1 MRSGK
6 LSDETKSI
14 FSAMM
19 TIGREE
25 VGARADGTAE
35 EEDPMAAMMG
45 GGARVGRVYSRFHPL
60 LGSDEPIATVP
71 LTSASAAQALQLLEP
86 HFLNVPRGGARASD
100 VDEDDVSC
108 PRTTIVLRAPAS
120 PVGFQ
125 SAAQALQWLR
135 AGEGDVG
142 RLFYRLAVTFT
153 LTAAVKGT
161 DPAATAAAAA
171 TAVDADADADTYV
184 HSKDTQRALALL
196 HVVRTDVCVA
206 AGVDAEGCVEMLY
219 NVLSALSTG
228 VDADAAS
235 THLGTHRVAWLRH
248 SGARSDG
255 LVEAASLAELALGR
269 YHPQPFH
276 SFLLSFTVSLS
287 LSLSLQE
294 LVLRIH

>member
-1 MRSGK
+1 VRAGK

-14 FSAMM
+14 FSTLMA
-19 TIGREE
+19 IGREE
-25 VGARADGTAE
+25 VGARADGTE
-35 EEDPMAAMMG
+35 EEDPMATMMG

-60 LGSDEPIATVP
+60 LGSDGPVATVP
-71 LTSASAAQALQLLEP
+71 LASASAAQALQLLEP
-86 HFLNVPRGGARASD
+86 HFVSVPRGGARASD

-135 AGEGDVG
+135 AGDGDVG

-153 LTAAVKGT
+153 STAPAKGT
-161 DPAATAAAAA
+161 DSAAVA
-171 TAVDADADADTYV
+171 TDDDDANGSADTYV
-184 HSKDTQRALALL
+184 PSVDTQRALALL

-206 AGVDAEGCVEMLY
+206 AGVDAEACVEMLY

-228 VDADAAS
+228 TDADTAS

-248 SGARSDG
+248 SGARSG
-255 LVEAASLAELALGR
+255 GPIESASLAELALGR
-269 YHPQPFH
+269 YHFAHPQLFH
-276 SFLLSFTVSLS
+276 SFLLSFTV
-287 LSLSLQE
+287 
-294 LVLRIH
+294 